1 MKRSNRTKQDLAS
14 SLKLL
19 MRTSSLPDISVQDI
33 VDSSAISRHT
43 FYYHFI
49 DKQDLVQWVFRS
61 EVIEPMEKEAEG
73 FLNKLI
79 DIMQRMQKEP
89 FFYTRAFEVNGQ
101 NSFSE
106 YFFEAMLQISS
117 SSLEEFAQSRDYLL
131 TKKTEDFFS
140 RCITYAVVGMI
151 REWIKAGMKEDPASV
166 MAPFFGSIER
176 FAMIAIEAD
185 QETEED

>member
-1 MKRSNRTKQDLAS
+1 
-14 SLKLL
+14 
-19 MRTSSLPDISVQDI
+19 
-33 VDSSAISRHT
+33 
-43 FYYHFI
+43 
-49 DKQDLVQWVFRS
+49 
-61 EVIEPMEKEAEG
+61 MEKEAEG

-151 REWIKAGMKEDPASV
+151 REWIKAGLKEDPASV

>member
-1 MKRSNRTKQDLAS
+1 
-14 SLKLL
+14 

-101 NSFSE
+101 NNFWYSGE
-106 YFFEAMLQISS
+106 LC
-117 SSLEEFAQSRDYLL
+117 LRRKD
-131 TKKTEDFFS
+131 
-140 RCITYAVVGMI
+140 C
-151 REWIKAGMKEDPASV
+151 
-166 MAPFFGSIER
+166 
-176 FAMIAIEAD
+176 
-185 QETEED
+185 